1 MANEQNLIPYGKGNR
16 SESEEREM
24 RSRGGKRSGETRRRK
39 AALRDTMNRLLTMQV
54 EVDGFPMMPETTQ
67 KLVKNAVCAQIEYLD
82 ANGGAEMDMGNGMSG
97 ATLGKFSYSGT
108 SSGTGSTEQSIFSP
122 RAERILW
129 PTGLTY
135 RGGTY

>member
-1 MANEQNLIPYGKGNR
+1 MIAINI
-16 SESEEREM
+16 
-24 RSRGGKRSGETRRRK
+24 TR
-39 AALRDTMNRLLTMQV
+39 TGLT
-54 EVDGFPMMPETTQ
+54 VDGHAGYAEIGNDIICAAVSALTQGLQMMSEIKQ

-97 ATLGKFSYSGT
+97 ATLGKFSYSGA
-108 SSGTGSTEQSIFSP
+108 SSGNGSTEQSIFSP

-135 RGGTY
+135 RGGSC

>member
-1 MANEQNLIPYGKGNR
+1 MYVDEVYYHDMFRGEPVDDTDFPALCQRAGEII
-16 SESEEREM
+16 EEM
-24 RSRGGKRSGETRRRK
+24 T
-39 AALRDTMNRLLTMQV
+39 LYRLT
-54 EVDGFPMMPETTQ
+54 EEGFAMMPENTQ

-97 ATLGKFSYSGT
+97 ATLGKFSYSGA
-108 SSGTGSTEQSIFSP
+108 SSGSGSTEQSMFSP

-135 RGGTY
+135 RGGRY

>member
-1 MANEQNLIPYGKGNR
+1 MYVDEVYYHDMFRGEPVDDTDFPALCQRAGEIIEEMTLYR
-16 SESEEREM
+16 LTEESF
-24 RSRGGKRSGETRRRK
+24 
-39 AALRDTMNRLLTMQV
+39 A
-54 EVDGFPMMPETTQ
+54 MMPENTQ

-97 ATLGKFSYSGT
+97 ATLGKFSYSGA
-108 SSGTGSTEQSIFSP
+108 SSGSGSTEQSIFSP

-135 RGGTY
+135 RGGRY

>member
-1 MANEQNLIPYGKGNR
+1 MYVDEVYYHDMFRGEPVDDTDFPALCQRAGEII
-16 SESEEREM
+16 EEM
-24 RSRGGKRSGETRRRK
+24 T
-39 AALRDTMNRLLTMQV
+39 LYRLT
-54 EVDGFPMMPETTQ
+54 EEDFAMMPENTQ

-97 ATLGKFSYSGT
+97 ATLGKFSYSGA
-108 SSGTGSTEQSIFSP
+108 SSGSGSTEQSIFSP

-135 RGGTY
+135 RGGRY

>member
-1 MANEQNLIPYGKGNR
+1 MYVDEVYYHDMFRGEPVDDTDFLALCQRAGEII
-16 SESEEREM
+16 EEM
-24 RSRGGKRSGETRRRK
+24 T
-39 AALRDTMNRLLTMQV
+39 LYRLT
-54 EVDGFPMMPETTQ
+54 EEGFAMMPENTQ

-97 ATLGKFSYSGT
+97 ATLGKFSYSGA
-108 SSGTGSTEQSIFSP
+108 SSGSGSTEQSIFSP

-135 RGGTY
+135 RGGRY

>member
-1 MANEQNLIPYGKGNR
+1 MYVDESYYYDTFNGESVESADFPGLCRRAGELI
-16 SESEEREM
+16 EELTLYRLT
-24 RSRGGKRSGETRRRK
+24 ET
-39 AALRDTMNRLLTMQV
+39 
-54 EVDGFPMMPETTQ
+54 GFAMMPENTQ

-97 ATLGKFSYSGT
+97 ATLGKFSYSGA
-108 SSGTGSTEQSIFSP
+108 SSGSGSTEQSIFSP

-135 RGGTY
+135 RGGRY